1 MSKSQMP
8 WYWSLKC
15 TSRFSSVQSSLALS
29 LQIEQTLWLRWLPWI
44 LGSPTSCLRLFYC
57 KKFPFYLK
65 GGEIKNHEQ
74 KRAFL
79 LSDCLWGPNIWHREV
94 FTPLGVTRNQ
104 CLWWNDWIIK
114 AALLTLPCVFVQ
126 RSNFMNE
133 VIGLMRVCWTI
144 PRAEHLVSA
153 LGREGCLGWLAT
165 ALLPV

>member
-65 GGEIKNHEQ
+65 GGEITMN
-74 KRAFL
+74 RSVLSCFL
-79 LSDCLWGPNIWHREV
+79 TVSGAQTYDTGRSSLLWGSPETSAFDEMTELLKQHFSLSHVSLFKDPISWMKSSAWWGSAGQFPELSIWSQ
-94 FTPLGVTRNQ
+94 P
-104 CLWWNDWIIK
+104 
-114 AALLTLPCVFVQ
+114 
-126 RSNFMNE
+126 
-133 VIGLMRVCWTI
+133 
-144 PRAEHLVSA
+144 
-153 LGREGCLGWLAT
+153 
-165 ALLPV
+165 